1 LYSWRKY
8 VGFRVHAKRITIT
21 FVTIPG
27 KNIPLPLPSPQIEI
41 EPQYI
46 ELGVKVDDWSKAP
59 SNANY
64 LKVYACDS
72 ENMWVRAQYE
82 P

>member
-1 LYSWRKY
+1 L
-8 VGFRVHAKRITIT
+8 
-21 FVTIPG
+21 
-27 KNIPLPLPSPQIEI
+27 PQIEI

-64 LKVYACDS
+64 LKVYACDN